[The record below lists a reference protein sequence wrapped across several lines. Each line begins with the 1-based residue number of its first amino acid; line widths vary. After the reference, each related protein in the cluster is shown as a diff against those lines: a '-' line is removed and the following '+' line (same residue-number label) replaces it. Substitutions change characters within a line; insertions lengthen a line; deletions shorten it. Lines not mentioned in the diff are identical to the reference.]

1 MIEDVYGSRYA
12 IVKDDLTIDI
22 VSTEHEAILLSED
35 NNNAFFARI
44 GCIDDNKLKKL
55 INS

>member
-1 MIEDVYGSRYA
+1 MIEDGYGSRYA

-55 INS
+55 IN